1 MVIQLPVA
9 TWDPGPARPRAILLH
24 FRARQ
29 DISERIGLW
38 KELAVTDRIMY
49 PDKVTTIITRLEV
62 DKVKPKG
69 WFKYRL
75 SVGLVGGWVGWCG
88 G

>member
-38 KELAVTDRIMY
+38 KELAVTDRIVY
-49 PDKVTTIITRLEV
+49 SDKVTTIII
-62 DKVKPKG
+62 DAINKG
-69 WFKYRL
+69 
-75 SVGLVGGWVGWCG
+75 VQ
-88 G
+88 